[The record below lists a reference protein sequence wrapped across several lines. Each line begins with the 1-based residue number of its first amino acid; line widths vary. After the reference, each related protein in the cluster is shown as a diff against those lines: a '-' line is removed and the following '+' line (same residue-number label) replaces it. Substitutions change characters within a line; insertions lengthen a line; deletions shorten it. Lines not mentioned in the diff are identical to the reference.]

1 MKAFQEITEWDGNI
15 PNHVYFLSDDKSK
28 LYAYVR
34 QGTSEVFQF
43 KAPYGFNT
51 RGRKFKEV
59 GNTWGFKVTEEKPA
73 DTKPTDKTWEVKGS
87 KGDVYTV
94 SQLGALWTCTCSGY
108 KFRGKCKHVDEIKAI
123 AK

>member
-1 MKAFQEITEWDGNI
+1 MKAFLEVTEWDGNI

-34 QGTSEVFQF
+34 AGTKEVFRF

-59 GNTWGFKVTEEKPA
+59 KNTWGFSVTEEKPKA
-73 DTKPTDKTWEVKGS
+73 EKPQGQTWEVAGS

-94 SQLGALWTCTCSGY
+94 SKAGEFYSCTCSGH
-108 KFRGKCKHVDEIKAI
+108 KFRGKCKHVDEIKA
-123 AK
+123 AA